1 MKKLIPFLFTLSLVV
16 LVLAGLATVTG
27 ATVPDGLTNLPPLP
41 VLSPTHDS
49 STISTNDAGS
59 PSPVLTGA
67 LPFIVEFAQAHS
79 WLAMVLFIVG
89 LLRVIVKPLVALA
102 HSVAEYTDTPK
113 DNEFLAKVENSKA
126 LATVFFCL
134 DWFGSIKLRK

>member
-41 VLSPTHDS
+41 VLSDTH
-49 STISTNDAGS
+49 TNTPAS
-59 PSPVLTGA
+59 PSPILTGA

-79 WLAMVLFIVG
+79 WLATVLFIVG
-89 LLRVIVKPLVALA
+89 LLRVIMKPLVALA